1 MSMLYRYGIHLLTL
15 FYLGISMLYKY
26 GTNLDNKVEI
36 AVGFGFGH
44 NWAYEQ
50 EFVHFLFS
58 IYCWKRLYGVITNN
72 YVSCF
77 LINRIKY

>member
-36 AVGFGFGH
+36 GVGFGH
-44 NWAYEQ
+44 NWADEQ
-50 EFVHFLFS
+50 EFVYALFYFPF
-58 IYCWKRLYGVITNN
+58 IVAKGNME
-72 YVSCF
+72 
-77 LINRIKY
+77 